1 MKERGWVGSQNG
13 KRVKKM
19 VKMRIVGKI
28 EETEIACH
36 TYLPT
41 QRDTLY
47 YILLNT
53 LSGEKFLGFSFF
65 LFQERFLLSFH
76 FPLNLDLSSHFPAY
90 KNRIFIPFDA
100 CNVKKLFCI
109 FFPSSSPPTF
119 LGINSTPF
127 FFFPHLI
134 GTKEKEWEKQEF
146 FFG

>member
-1 MKERGWVGSQNG
+1 MSH
-13 KRVKKM
+13 
-19 VKMRIVGKI
+19 IPTH
-28 EETEIACH
+28 TE
-36 TYLPT
+36 
-41 QRDTLY
+41 RDTILY
-47 YILLNT
+47 
-53 LSGEKFLGFSFF
+53 SPQHPFRGEISWLFF
-65 LFQERFLLSFH
+65 LPFSRKRFLLSFH

-90 KNRIFIPFDA
+90 INRIFIPFDA

-146 FFG
+146 FLGSIVSTFPLLWFLHQLASISSHRLAV